1 MAKVKL
7 DYMSLS
13 MRAEGSDDM
22 VRELSGRFLDMADK
36 YAAPGFYFPAL
47 PPSVFEDGCRDPE
60 ELNTGDM
67 KPLTTPKEVAPGAD
81 WDVVA
86 IYDDAGIPSIMHR
99 FRRMSNKELFG
110 GSDKPH
116 PAFIIGGEVYDEIY
130 ISVYP
135 NVMINGKPYS
145 LPFQKPAGNITLD
158 DFSKAC
164 FSKGEGWHP
173 MTAAEWGFLANLSL
187 KLGTLPHGN
196 TDYGAW
202 HGDHKEHGQKAPN
215 SNRTLT
221 GTGPE
226 TWTHDHTK
234 TGVHDLCGNIWEVLA
249 GLRIKNGVLMVAA
262 NNDAALPETDLTQ
275 CGDDW
280 KLLTDDKGAPVYVS
294 ASGSK
299 IVFTTDNDEAGG
311 VGSSEWGK
319 VKTECKSEMLK
330 EYALF
335 AGEEEAY
342 CYIDATEGEYI
353 PFRGGNWYSGESAGV
368 FGLYLSLPRS
378 SSWASTGAVPLSSR
392 RSRKLNAERL
402 MGCAVAQP
410 KAGRENADLF
420 CRVLYHGVCV
430 GPIVGFVRHSGLPD
444 LLFCRVGI

>member
-173 MTAAEWGFLANLSL
+173 MTAAEWGFLANL
-187 KLGTLPHGN
+187 
-196 TDYGAW
+196 
-202 HGDHKEHGQKAPN
+202 
-215 SNRTLT
+215 
-221 GTGPE
+221 
-226 TWTHDHTK
+226 
-234 TGVHDLCGNIWEVLA
+234 
-249 GLRIKNGVLMVAA
+249 
-262 NNDAALPETDLTQ
+262 
-275 CGDDW
+275 
-280 KLLTDDKGAPVYVS
+280 KG
-294 ASGSK
+294 
-299 IVFTTDNDEAGG
+299 
-311 VGSSEWGK
+311 
-319 VKTECKSEMLK
+319 
-330 EYALF
+330 
-335 AGEEEAY
+335 
-342 CYIDATEGEYI
+342 
-353 PFRGGNWYSGESAGV
+353 
-368 FGLYLSLPRS
+368 
-378 SSWASTGAVPLSSR
+378 
-392 RSRKLNAERL
+392 ER
-402 MGCAVAQP
+402 
-410 KAGRENADLF
+410 
-420 CRVLYHGVCV
+420 
-430 GPIVGFVRHSGLPD
+430 
-444 LLFCRVGI
+444 

>member
-13 MRAEGSDDM
+13 LRAEGSDDV
-22 VRELSGRFLDMADK
+22 VRELSGRFLDMAEK
-36 YAAPGFYFPAL
+36 YGAPGVYFNVPL
-47 PPSVFEDGCRDPE
+47 VPGSVFADGCRDPE
-60 ELNTGDM
+60 EVE
-67 KPLTTPKEVAPGAD
+67 PLTEPKEVAPGAD

-99 FRRMSNKELFG
+99 FRRVSNKELFG

-145 LPFQKPAGNITLD
+145 LPFQKPAENITLD

-202 HGDHKEHGQKAPN
+202 HGNHKEHGQKAPN

-234 TGVHDLCGNIWEVLA
+234 TGVHDLCGNIWEVVA
-249 GLRIKNGVLMVAA
+249 GLRIKNGRLMVAQ

-280 KLLTDDKGAPVYVS
+280 KPLTDDSGAPVYVS
-294 ASGSK
+294 VSDGK
-299 IVFTTDNDEAGG
+299 ITFTTDHNKAGG
-311 VGSSEWGK
+311 WDGCKWGE

-353 PFRGGNWYSGESAGV
+353 PYRGGSWRNGSNAGV
-368 FGLYLSLPRS
+368 FSLGLSHSRADSGWAVGGRS
-378 SSWASTGAVPLSSR
+378 AFFK
-392 RSRKLNAERL
+392 KLKAE
-402 MGCAVAQP
+402 
-410 KAGRENADLF
+410 
-420 CRVLYHGVCV
+420 H
-430 GPIVGFVRHSGLPD
+430 
-444 LLFCRVGI
+444 

>member
-294 ASGSK
+294 ASGSE

-353 PFRGGNWYSGESAGV
+353 PVRGGSWSGGGSAGV
-368 FGLYLSLPRS
+368 FGLSLSIPRS
-378 SSWASTGAVPLSSR
+378 DSWTSNGG
-392 RSRKLNAERL
+392 RSAFFKKKQKAER
-402 MGCAVAQP
+402 
-410 KAGRENADLF
+410 
-420 CRVLYHGVCV
+420 
-430 GPIVGFVRHSGLPD
+430 
-444 LLFCRVGI
+444 

>member
-81 WDVVA
+81 CDVVA

-173 MTAAEWGFLANLSL
+173 MTAAEWGFLANL
-187 KLGTLPHGN
+187 TLNFGGFMLTVFSVDETYSDDNGVTKKYFPADAAMVTAPNCGHMMYGSI
-196 TDYGAW
+196 TQMDYGQVNYSTYAAKRVPKFVVDQDKDTRKLRL
-202 HGDHKEHGQKAPN
+202 GCRPLAAPK
-215 SNRTLT
+215 NRN
-221 GTGPE
+221 PY
-226 TWTHDHTK
+226 
-234 TGVHDLCGNIWEVLA
+234 IF
-249 GLRIKNGVLMVAA
+249 AA
-262 NNDAALPETDLTQ
+262 N
-275 CGDDW
+275 
-280 KLLTDDKGAPVYVS
+280 V
-294 ASGSK
+294 
-299 IVFTTDNDEAGG
+299 
-311 VGSSEWGK
+311 VG
-319 VKTECKSEMLK
+319 
-330 EYALF
+330 
-335 AGEEEAY
+335 
-342 CYIDATEGEYI
+342 
-353 PFRGGNWYSGESAGV
+353 
-368 FGLYLSLPRS
+368 
-378 SSWASTGAVPLSSR
+378 
-392 RSRKLNAERL
+392 
-402 MGCAVAQP
+402 
-410 KAGRENADLF
+410 
-420 CRVLYHGVCV
+420 
-430 GPIVGFVRHSGLPD
+430 
-444 LLFCRVGI
+444 